1 MYGDQFGELVCG
13 YWGLK
18 GYRTVVGWE
27 PLYGKRGNPHHIQD
41 LTLKVTPWTVK

>member
-1 MYGDQFGELVCG
+1 MWIL
-13 YWGLK
+13 GLK
-18 GYRTVVGWE
+18 GLKNTGRLVTRE